1 MSADDSSRS
10 GGRREVGEAL
20 VAALGFEPTA
30 NVNGLGSDHG
40 DDGEATLERLAAQTV
55 SVDERPVDGNGSG
68 SSAEG
73 NGSRGSNGNGKS
85 GGAKGADGNGNGLA
99 PPGPG
104 TRPNSR
110 RNRNGGSGKASS
122 SAVAAAKAAAA
133 TTASFAAE
141 VKQAKGATTAEAAEK
156 LNGGAAT
163 TELPVADPAEVSG
176 FDPSATVP
184 AESGEF
190 TPPGPLVEMPAP
202 PEPPPP
208 PTAADKTI
216 EVANEAL
223 AEVNGSVSEA
233 EPWGN
238 HHIVPDEVTAVAPPT
253 APFVS
258 AAAAPAPPAVPSV
271 PSVPAPGPM
280 DFDATRPAAFQAPD
294 PPPPPGS
301 DSSSPASVGAGVT
314 AADVTV
320 DGGGAGGIAAR
331 VGLRSGAGGSA
342 VGAATDLAS
351 RVPQLVE
358 HSFRNRS
365 KVRARKVRR
374 VVRHIDPWSVLAFSV
389 LFHLCVFASLLLASV
404 LVWNAADAAGTIDNI
419 ESFIRELGDYQTY
432 EINGD
437 AVFRAAMIIAGVM
450 TLASSVMVVLL
461 TVVFNLISDLIGG
474 IRITVVEEEV
484 VKVRRNQNQ

>member
-30 NVNGLGSDHG
+30 NVNGLGADHG
-40 DDGEATLERLAAQTV
+40 GEDGEATLERLTAQTV
-55 SVDERPVDGNGSG
+55 SVDERPAESNGSG

-73 NGSRGSNGNGKS
+73 RGARGSNGNGN
-85 GGAKGADGNGNGLA
+85 GGGGNGLA

-110 RNRNGGSGKASS
+110 RSRNGGGKTSS

-141 VKQAKGATTAEAAEK
+141 VKQADRGATTAEAAETM
-156 LNGGAAT
+156 NGGAT
-163 TELPVADPAEVSG
+163 TELPVMDPAEVDG
-176 FDPSATVP
+176 FDPAATTP
-184 AESGEF
+184 AEGGF

-208 PTAADKTI
+208 PTAADKTV

-223 AEVNGSVSEA
+223 AEVANSAGFSAGSRA
-233 EPWGN
+233 AAADPWAD
-238 HHIVPDEVTAVAPPT
+238 HHIVPDEATVV
-253 APFVS
+253 
-258 AAAAPAPPAVPSV
+258 AAPSAPAASPPPAAPS
-271 PSVPAPGPM
+271 M
-280 DFDATRPAAFQAPD
+280 DFDATRPAGFQVPD

-301 DSSSPASVGAGVT
+301 GES
-314 AADVTV
+314 
-320 DGGGAGGIAAR
+320 GGATVAASDVSIDGVAGR
-331 VGLRSGAGGSA
+331 AGLRSGAGGGA
-342 VGAATDLAS
+342 VGVATDLAS

-358 HSFRNRS
+358 QSFRNRS

-404 LVWNAADAAGTIDNI
+404 LVWNAADAAGTIDNM

>member
-1 MSADDSSRS
+1 M
-10 GGRREVGEAL
+10 
-20 VAALGFEPTA
+20 AALGFEPTA
-30 NVNGLGSDHG
+30 NVNGLSSDHLG
-40 DDGEATLERLAAQTV
+40 EDGEATLERLAAQTV
-55 SVDERPVDGNGSG
+55 SVDDRPADGNGSG
-68 SSAEG
+68 ASAEG
-73 NGSRGSNGNGKS
+73 NGSRGSKGNGNGNGAS
-85 GGAKGADGNGNGLA
+85 AKGGGGNGLA

-110 RNRNGGSGKASS
+110 RNRNGGSGKTSS
-122 SAVAAAKAAAA
+122 SAVAAAKAAAT

-163 TELPVADPAEVSG
+163 TELPTTDPAEVSG

-184 AESGEF
+184 AESGF

-223 AEVNGSVSEA
+223 AEIQNGAGSSAAEA

-238 HHIVPDEVTAVAPPT
+238 HHIVPDEMTAVA
-253 APFVS
+253 
-258 AAAAPAPPAVPSV
+258 PAVPSV
-271 PSVPAPGPM
+271 ASVPTPGPM
-280 DFDATRPAAFQAPD
+280 DFDATRPAAFKAPE
-294 PPPPPGS
+294 PPPPPGGHGGAVVTVP
-301 DSSSPASVGAGVT
+301 DPVSSSADVDAGV
-314 AADVTV
+314 
-320 DGGGAGGIAAR
+320 AGRA
-331 VGLRSGAGGSA
+331 GLRSGSGSGA
-342 VGAATDLAS
+342 VGVASDLAS

-358 HSFRNRS
+358 QSFRNRS

-404 LVWNAADAAGTIDNI
+404 LVWNAADAAGTIDNM

-484 VKVRRNQNQ
+484 VKVRRTQNQ

>member
-1 MSADDSSRS
+1 MSADDSSRP
-10 GGRREVGEAL
+10 GGRQQVGEAL

-30 NVNGLGSDHG
+30 NVDGLGADRVRE
-40 DDGEATLERLAAQTV
+40 DGEATLERLTAQTV
-55 SVDERPVDGNGSG
+55 SVDERPAEANGSG
-68 SSAEG
+68 SSSEG
-73 NGSRGSNGNGKS
+73 RGARGSNGSGK
-85 GGAKGADGNGNGLA
+85 GGDGNGLA

-110 RNRNGGSGKASS
+110 RNFTGGGKTSS

-141 VKQAKGATTAEAAEK
+141 VKQADRGATTAEAAEK
-156 LNGGAAT
+156 TGGDT
-163 TELPVADPAEVSG
+163 TGSPVTDPAGVDG
-176 FDPSATVP
+176 FDPVATVR
-184 AESGEF
+184 ADRGF
-190 TPPGPLVEMPAP
+190 TPPGPLVKMPAP

-208 PTAADKTI
+208 PTTGDKTV
-216 EVANEAL
+216 EVANGAL
-223 AEVNGSVSEA
+223 AEVGRSTGLGPEV

-238 HHIVPDEVTAVAPPT
+238 HHIVPGEVTPVAPSSPVVAASPT
-253 APFVS
+253 VPTS
-258 AAAAPAPPAVPSV
+258 ASASPR
-271 PSVPAPGPM
+271 
-280 DFDATRPAAFQAPD
+280 DFNATRPAELEAPD

-301 DSSSPASVGAGVT
+301 GTMSAVAGPDASADAGA
-314 AADVTV
+314 AS
-320 DGGGAGGIAAR
+320 GIAGRA
-331 VGLRSGAGGSA
+331 GLRSGAGT
-342 VGAATDLAS
+342 GAMGVATDLAS

-358 HSFRNRS
+358 QSFRNRS

-437 AVFRAAMIIAGVM
+437 AVFRAAMIIAGVL

-484 VKVRRNQNQ
+484 VKVRRSQNQ

>member
-30 NVNGLGSDHG
+30 NVNGLGADHVG
-40 DDGEATLERLAAQTV
+40 EDGEATLERLTAQSV
-55 SVDERPVDGNGSG
+55 SVDERP
-68 SSAEG
+68 AEG
-73 NGSRGSNGNGKS
+73 NGSALSTEGRGARGSKGNGNGK
-85 GGAKGADGNGNGLA
+85 GGGGNGLA

-110 RNRNGGSGKASS
+110 RNRNGGGKASS
-122 SAVAAAKAAAA
+122 TAVAAAKAAAA

-141 VKQAKGATTAEAAEK
+141 VKQADREGSGADEAESM
-156 LNGGAAT
+156 NGGAT
-163 TELPVADPAEVSG
+163 TELPVMDPAMVDG
-176 FDPSATVP
+176 FDPAVTTPVDN
-184 AESGEF
+184 GF
-190 TPPGPLVEMPAP
+190 TPPGPLAAIPAP

-208 PTAADKTI
+208 PTAADKTV

-223 AEVNGSVSEA
+223 AEVANGADVGVGSGSASAAVD
-233 EPWGN
+233 PWGN
-238 HHIVPDEVTAVAPPT
+238 HHIVPDESTVVAAPAVAPP
-253 APFVS
+253 PPVS
-258 AAAAPAPPAVPSV
+258 SPPVVTPPPAAAPS
-271 PSVPAPGPM
+271 M
-280 DFDATRPAAFQAPD
+280 DFDATRPAGLQVPEA
-294 PPPPPGS
+294 PPPPGS
-301 DSSSPASVGAGVT
+301 GAS
-314 AADVTV
+314 
-320 DGGGAGGIAAR
+320 GGATVAASDVSIDGVAGR
-331 VGLRSGAGGSA
+331 AGLRSGAGAGA
-342 VGAATDLAS
+342 VGVATDLAS

-358 HSFRNRS
+358 QSFRNRS

-404 LVWNAADAAGTIDNI
+404 LVWNAADAAGTIDNM

>member
-1 MSADDSSRS
+1 MSADDSARS

-30 NVNGLGSDHG
+30 NVNGLGAEHVG
-40 DDGEATLERLAAQTV
+40 EDGEATLERLAAQTV
-55 SVDERPVDGNGSG
+55 SVDERPVEGNGSG
-68 SSAEG
+68 SSSQWT
-73 NGSRGSNGNGKS
+73 GSRGSGGNWK
-85 GGAKGADGNGNGLA
+85 GGGGGSALA

-110 RNRNGGSGKASS
+110 RSRNGGVGKTSS

-141 VKQAKGATTAEAAEK
+141 VKQADRGTSTAEAVET
-156 LNGGAAT
+156 LNGGAT
-163 TELPVADPAEVSG
+163 TEMPIVDPAEVDG
-176 FDPSATVP
+176 FDPGATMP
-184 AESGEF
+184 ASTGF
-190 TPPGPLVEMPAP
+190 TPPGPLVEMPVP

-208 PTAADKTI
+208 PSAGDKTI

-223 AEVNGSVSEA
+223 AEVRASASTSAGA
-233 EPWGN
+233 ETWGN
-238 HHIVPDEVTAVAPPT
+238 HHIVPDEVTAVA
-253 APFVS
+253 VS
-258 AAAAPAPPAVPSV
+258 SPVVAAPPVAVPSPPAVPS
-271 PSVPAPGPM
+271 M
-280 DFDATRPAAFQAPD
+280 DFDATRPAAFKAPD
-294 PPPPPGS
+294 PPPPPG
-301 DSSSPASVGAGVT
+301 
-314 AADVTV
+314 
-320 DGGGAGGIAAR
+320 GGAGSVPGVPSPGTSADVGDTGIAGRA
-331 VGLRSGAGGSA
+331 GQRSGAGAGVSVGA
-342 VGAATDLAS
+342 VGVATDLAS

-358 HSFRNRS
+358 QSFRNRS

-419 ESFIRELGDYQTY
+419 ESFIQELGDYQTY

-484 VKVRRNQNQ
+484 VKVRRSQNQ

>member
-1 MSADDSSRS
+1 VPA
-10 GGRREVGEAL
+10 
-20 VAALGFEPTA
+20 
-30 NVNGLGSDHG
+30 
-40 DDGEATLERLAAQTV
+40 
-55 SVDERPVDGNGSG
+55 GNG
-68 SSAEG
+68 
-73 NGSRGSNGNGKS
+73 
-85 GGAKGADGNGNGLA
+85 
-99 PPGPG
+99 
-104 TRPNSR
+104 
-110 RNRNGGSGKASS
+110 
-122 SAVAAAKAAAA
+122 
-133 TTASFAAE
+133 
-141 VKQAKGATTAEAAEK
+141 
-156 LNGGAAT
+156 
-163 TELPVADPAEVSG
+163 
-176 FDPSATVP
+176 
-184 AESGEF
+184 F

-208 PTAADKTI
+208 PSAGDKTV

-223 AEVNGSVSEA
+223 AEVSGGSSGSAAVA
-233 EPWGN
+233 DPWGN

-253 APFVS
+253 VPS
-258 AAAAPAPPAVPSV
+258 MAAAAASPAAPS
-271 PSVPAPGPM
+271 M
-280 DFDATRPAAFQAPD
+280 DFDATRPVGFKAPD

-301 DSSSPASVGAGVT
+301 DGSSAAVGVVTPDAS
-314 AADVTV
+314 V
-320 DGGGAGGIAAR
+320 DGGGAGAGAGIAGRA
-331 VGLRSGAGGSA
+331 GLRSGSGSGA
-342 VGAATDLAS
+342 VGVASDLAS

-358 HSFRNRS
+358 QSFRNRS

-419 ESFIRELGDYQTY
+419 ESFIQELGDYQTY

-437 AVFRAAMIIAGVM
+437 AVFRAAMIIAGVL

>member
-55 SVDERPVDGNGSG
+55 SVDERPGDGNGSG

-73 NGSRGSNGNGKS
+73 NGSRGSKGNGNGNGASTK
-85 GGAKGADGNGNGLA
+85 GGGGGNGLA

-163 TELPVADPAEVSG
+163 TELPATDPAEVSG

-184 AESGEF
+184 AEGGF

-223 AEVNGSVSEA
+223 AEVQNGSGSSPASAAES

-238 HHIVPDEVTAVAPPT
+238 HHIVPDEMTAVAP
-253 APFVS
+253 
-258 AAAAPAPPAVPSV
+258 AAPVAPAVPSV
-271 PSVPAPGPM
+271 ASVPMPGPM
-280 DFDATRPAAFQAPD
+280 DFDATRPAAFKAPD

-301 DSSSPASVGAGVT
+301 NGGAVVTVPDPGASSADVDAGV
-314 AADVTV
+314 
-320 DGGGAGGIAAR
+320 AGRA
-331 VGLRSGAGGSA
+331 GLRSGSGSGA
-342 VGAATDLAS
+342 VGVASDLAS

-358 HSFRNRS
+358 QSFRNRS

-404 LVWNAADAAGTIDNI
+404 LVWNAADAAGTIDNM

-484 VKVRRNQNQ
+484 VKVRRSQNQ

>member
-10 GGRREVGEAL
+10 GGRQQVGEAL

-30 NVNGLGSDHG
+30 NVNGLGTDHVG
-40 DDGEATLERLAAQTV
+40 EDGEATLERLSAQTV
-55 SVDERPVDGNGSG
+55 SVDERPAEGNGSG
-68 SSAEG
+68 SSSEG
-73 NGSRGSNGNGKS
+73 RGARGSNGNGNGK
-85 GGAKGADGNGNGLA
+85 GGGGNGLA

-110 RNRNGGSGKASS
+110 RNRNGGGKTSS

-141 VKQAKGATTAEAAEK
+141 VKQADRGGATAGETESS
-156 LNGGAAT
+156 NGGET
-163 TELPVADPAEVSG
+163 TELPVAEPAVVEG
-176 FDPSATVP
+176 FDPAATLP
-184 AESGEF
+184 AASGF

-208 PTAADKTI
+208 PMAGDKTV

-223 AEVNGSVSEA
+223 AEVSRSAGSAPGA
-233 EPWGN
+233 EPWGD
-238 HHIVPDEVTAVAPPT
+238 HHIVPDEVTAVAASP
-253 APFVS
+253 AVS
-258 AAAAPAPPAVPSV
+258 SPPAAS
-271 PSVPAPGPM
+271 SM
-280 DFDATRPAAFQAPD
+280 DFDATRPAGFHVPD
-294 PPPPPGS
+294 PPPPPGTGEM
-301 DSSSPASVGAGVT
+301 SSAAVAGPDVSADGTGAAS
-314 AADVTV
+314 
-320 DGGGAGGIAAR
+320 GIAGRA
-331 VGLRSGAGGSA
+331 GLRSGAGSGA
-342 VGAATDLAS
+342 VGVATDLAS

-358 HSFRNRS
+358 QSFRNRS

-437 AVFRAAMIIAGVM
+437 AVFRAAMIIAGVL

>member
-1 MSADDSSRS
+1 M
-10 GGRREVGEAL
+10 
-20 VAALGFEPTA
+20 AALGFEPTA
-30 NVNGLGSDHG
+30 NVNGLGADHG
-40 DDGEATLERLAAQTV
+40 GEDGEATLERLRAQTV
-55 SVDERPVDGNGSG
+55 SVDERPAESNGSG

-73 NGSRGSNGNGKS
+73 RGARGSNGNGNGK
-85 GGAKGADGNGNGLA
+85 GGGGNGLA

-110 RNRNGGSGKASS
+110 RNRNGGGKTSS

-141 VKQAKGATTAEAAEK
+141 VKQADRGASTAEAAENA
-156 LNGGAAT
+156 NGGAT
-163 TELPVADPAEVSG
+163 TELPVMDPAAVDG
-176 FDPSATVP
+176 FDPAVTTP
-184 AESGEF
+184 ADGGF
-190 TPPGPLVEMPAP
+190 TPPGPLVEMSAP

-208 PTAADKTI
+208 PTAGDKTI

-223 AEVNGSVSEA
+223 AEVANAARSVSGSGA
-233 EPWGN
+233 TVAAPWAN
-238 HHIVPDEVTAVAPPT
+238 HHIVPDEATIVA
-253 APFVS
+253 AS
-258 AAAAPAPPAVPSV
+258 SAPAPPVVSAPPAGAPS
-271 PSVPAPGPM
+271 M
-280 DFDATRPAAFQAPD
+280 DFDATRPASFQAPE

-301 DSSSPASVGAGVT
+301 GESAGATVAASDVSIDGVAGR
-314 AADVTV
+314 A
-320 DGGGAGGIAAR
+320 
-331 VGLRSGAGGSA
+331 GLRSGAGGGA
-342 VGAATDLAS
+342 VGVATDLAS

-358 HSFRNRS
+358 QGFRNRS

-404 LVWNAADAAGTIDNI
+404 LVWNAADAAGTIDNM
-419 ESFIRELGDYQTY
+419 ESFIQELGDYQTY

>member
-30 NVNGLGSDHG
+30 NVNGLGADHG
-40 DDGEATLERLAAQTV
+40 GEDGDATLERLAAQTV
-55 SVDERPVDGNGSG
+55 SVDERPMDGNGSG

-73 NGSRGSNGNGKS
+73 NGSRGSNGNGNGK
-85 GGAKGADGNGNGLA
+85 GGGGNGLA

-110 RNRNGGSGKASS
+110 RNRNGGGKTSS

-141 VKQAKGATTAEAAEK
+141 VKQADRGASTAETVENA
-156 LNGGAAT
+156 NGGAT
-163 TELPVADPAEVSG
+163 TELPIMDPAEVDG
-176 FDPSATVP
+176 FGPAATTP
-184 AESGEF
+184 ADGGF
-190 TPPGPLVEMPAP
+190 TPPGPLVEMSAP

-208 PTAADKTI
+208 PTAADKTV

-223 AEVNGSVSEA
+223 AEVANSPGSVSGSGAAAA
-233 EPWGN
+233 EPWSD
-238 HHIVPDEVTAVAPPT
+238 HHIVPDEATVVAASS
-253 APFVS
+253 APAPGVS
-258 AAAAPAPPAVPSV
+258 APPAVAPS
-271 PSVPAPGPM
+271 M
-280 DFDATRPAAFQAPD
+280 DFDATRPASFQAPE

-301 DSSSPASVGAGVT
+301 GESAGATVAASDVSIDGVAG
-314 AADVTV
+314 
-320 DGGGAGGIAAR
+320 R
-331 VGLRSGAGGSA
+331 SGLRSGSGGGA
-342 VGAATDLAS
+342 VGVATDLAS

-358 HSFRNRS
+358 QSFRNRS

-404 LVWNAADAAGTIDNI
+404 LVWNAADAAGTIDNM